1 MQTLNKRCVL
11 RFRVTDNNI
20 ITGKQKAVGNF
31 SFCAEGLTGTRR
43 TQNQAVGVFQQL
55 SVHHDEVVGQS
66 IDTVV
71 QSFFPVLE
79 QFLRSEG
86 HKDSCGTGGQSSL
99 DLNLIETQ
107 RQTAHQ
113 PFFLL
118 EVQPGQLT
126 VILLGNR
133 ACLKDVVAKLTGIV
147 RCVQHQ
153 KGQKEHSLVAALQI
167 LQEFFRFTAVGS
179 KVRWNDV
186 HVVSGTDCFFL
197 FLDLA
202 AVQVGNL
209 SLYRFDGFHLIH
221 RLNVHTHNERAFHIQ
236 KISQQTVI
244 QFRCENLQKRNSP
257 VFLTH
262 TELLAGAELKGA
274 WCNKILCGQTGRSQ
288 PVPFKLKR
296 ELFIHVEYRMKLK
309 KPFFTVQRSGSYTKT
324 LEVIKYICLNT
335 LQTGLGGFDA
345 VRVDTKGQIFGLDET
360 VVTSGQLILQHCG
373 VFLADT
379 VKGVPL
385 GRDGNGVS
393 KGLLRCRKVQK
404 RQLEM
409 NRAVKIIEEITPPLK
424 DCRLIFVLGEL
435 IVDVLKLDGLCVVA
449 VRYAADSVRPHP
461 FIRDTVLRRFSFFVR
476 AVSAGNGRFDLLL
489 IGAGQLFLCLY
500 RLHSF
505 FLGFSEHPMQPFF
518 YCGEQ
523 CHTPP
528 YRAFPAALIRHKSCW
543 SGKVAALDG
552 SQLL

>member
-1 MQTLNKRCVL
+1 
-11 RFRVTDNNI
+11 
-20 ITGKQKAVGNF
+20 
-31 SFCAEGLTGTRR
+31 
-43 TQNQAVGVFQQL
+43 
-55 SVHHDEVVGQS
+55 
-66 IDTVV
+66 
-71 QSFFPVLE
+71 
-79 QFLRSEG
+79 
-86 HKDSCGTGGQSSL
+86 
-99 DLNLIETQ
+99 
-107 RQTAHQ
+107 
-113 PFFLL
+113 
-118 EVQPGQLT
+118 
-126 VILLGNR
+126 
-133 ACLKDVVAKLTGIV
+133 
-147 RCVQHQ
+147 
-153 KGQKEHSLVAALQI
+153 
-167 LQEFFRFTAVGS
+167 
-179 KVRWNDV
+179 
-186 HVVSGTDCFFL
+186 
-197 FLDLA
+197 
-202 AVQVGNL
+202 
-209 SLYRFDGFHLIH
+209 
-221 RLNVHTHNERAFHIQ
+221 
-236 KISQQTVI
+236 
-244 QFRCENLQKRNSP
+244 
-257 VFLTH
+257 
-262 TELLAGAELKGA
+262 
-274 WCNKILCGQTGRSQ
+274 
-288 PVPFKLKR
+288 
-296 ELFIHVEYRMKLK
+296 MKLK

-324 LEVIKYICLNT
+324 LEVIKYIGLNT

-345 VRVDTKGQIFGLDET
+345 VRVDTKGQVFGLDET

-409 NRAVKIIEEITPPLK
+409 NRAVKIIEEITPTLK

-489 IGAGQLFLCLY
+489 IGARQLFLCLY

>member
-1 MQTLNKRCVL
+1 
-11 RFRVTDNNI
+11 
-20 ITGKQKAVGNF
+20 
-31 SFCAEGLTGTRR
+31 
-43 TQNQAVGVFQQL
+43 
-55 SVHHDEVVGQS
+55 
-66 IDTVV
+66 
-71 QSFFPVLE
+71 
-79 QFLRSEG
+79 
-86 HKDSCGTGGQSSL
+86 
-99 DLNLIETQ
+99 
-107 RQTAHQ
+107 
-113 PFFLL
+113 
-118 EVQPGQLT
+118 
-126 VILLGNR
+126 
-133 ACLKDVVAKLTGIV
+133 
-147 RCVQHQ
+147 
-153 KGQKEHSLVAALQI
+153 
-167 LQEFFRFTAVGS
+167 
-179 KVRWNDV
+179 
-186 HVVSGTDCFFL
+186 
-197 FLDLA
+197 
-202 AVQVGNL
+202 
-209 SLYRFDGFHLIH
+209 
-221 RLNVHTHNERAFHIQ
+221 
-236 KISQQTVI
+236 
-244 QFRCENLQKRNSP
+244 
-257 VFLTH
+257 
-262 TELLAGAELKGA
+262 
-274 WCNKILCGQTGRSQ
+274 
-288 PVPFKLKR
+288 
-296 ELFIHVEYRMKLK
+296 MKLK

-324 LEVIKYICLNT
+324 LEVIKYIGLNT

-345 VRVDTKGQIFGLDET
+345 VRVDTKGQIFGLNET

-409 NRAVKIIEEITPPLK
+409 NRAIKIIEEITPPLK

-449 VRYAADSVRPHP
+449 VRYATDSVRPHP

-489 IGAGQLFLCLY
+489 IGAGQFFLCLY